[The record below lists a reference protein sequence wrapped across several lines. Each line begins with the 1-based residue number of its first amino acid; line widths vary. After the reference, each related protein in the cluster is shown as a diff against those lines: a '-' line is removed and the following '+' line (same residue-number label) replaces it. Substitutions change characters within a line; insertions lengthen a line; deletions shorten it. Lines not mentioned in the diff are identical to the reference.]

1 MRKSHEDGESET
13 PFTACLS
20 ACLFLSGSE
29 TQLKQHLRV
38 LLESSFMIARS
49 FKELAEQSASIQDML
64 VKKEFENRLALLRR
78 KLEIGHGK
86 LLEPVDVS
94 RQDMDQIEDILSLF
108 GTVKQE
114 DIKEMTL
121 VCNGRIERRTEL
133 LSILSFRLKDAVMDE
148 KDRREKML

>member
-1 MRKSHEDGESET
+1 M
-13 PFTACLS
+13 
-20 ACLFLSGSE
+20 
-29 TQLKQHLRV
+29 
-38 LLESSFMIARS
+38 
-49 FKELAEQSASIQDML
+49 AEQSDTIQDVL

-114 DIKEMTL
+114 DIKAKYEDGILKLSVPKKEQKKVETTK
-121 VCNGRIERRTEL
+121 RIAIEG
-133 LSILSFRLKDAVMDE
+133 
-148 KDRREKML
+148 